1 MFLNSFSI
9 LFLLIYFIF
18 FLLDIT
24 TGLHFYDFVE
34 IGIFGVILFF
44 YLLSIYVNISNR
56 SAWFYIYSNNIYP
69 LSVKF
74 GSLSLST
81 LNNYNINS
89 FSNHSSLLSLY
100 HFSILSYFYNSSLL
114 SSYISLLSYSSFFFS
129 DGIDFL
135 YSSYR
140 SSTLWLLCVLFFC
153 IYFCWSS
160 FTSISNNN
168 TRFYF
173 ITLKSHF
180 LLEFNAFFSV
190 VFYVIGLFFFCL
202 VGLVVWYSLF
212 FDNYGV
218 IREMFGCQWAWG
230 ETACDISSEWKISF
244 PVPSSDLTI
253 SQPRLLTT
261 VRPFLFNSNV
271 SYCVNLSSLDVLHS
285 FGLPKFGLKIDV
297 MPGVVTHASFHSP
310 FPGLISLIC
319 SELCGAKHTQMYG
332 EIVFG

>member
-1 MFLNSFSI
+1 MLFNSFSY
-9 LFLLIYFIF
+9 LFLIIYFLLF
-18 FLLDIT
+18 VLDIT
-24 TGLHFYDFVE
+24 SGLHFYDFVE
-34 IGIFGVILFF
+34 LGVFGVILFF
-44 YLLSIYVNISNR
+44 YLLATYVNVSNR
-56 SAWFYIYSNNIYP
+56 SLWVYLYSSNL
-69 LSVKF
+69 LSVRF

-81 LNNYNINS
+81 LTNYS
-89 FSNHSSLLSLY
+89 FSSNFSFSSSLLSLY
-100 HFSILSYFYNSSLL
+100 HFFLLSYYHNSSLIV
-114 SSYISLLSYSSFFFS
+114 SSVSLLSYSSFFFS

-135 YSSYR
+135 YCSYR

-153 IYFCWSS
+153 VYFVWAS
-160 FTSISNNN
+160 FTSLSDNNS
-168 TRFYF
+168 RFYF
-173 ITLKSHF
+173 VTLKSHF

-218 IREMFGCQWAWG
+218 IRELFGCQWAWG
-230 ETACDISSEWKISF
+230 ETSCDISSEWKISF
-244 PVPSSDLTI
+244 PVPLTDLNYNQ
-253 SQPRLLTT
+253 SRLLTT

-271 SYCVNLSSLDVLHS
+271 SYCVNLSSLDVIHS

-297 MPGVVTHASFHSP
+297 MPGVVTHASFFSP